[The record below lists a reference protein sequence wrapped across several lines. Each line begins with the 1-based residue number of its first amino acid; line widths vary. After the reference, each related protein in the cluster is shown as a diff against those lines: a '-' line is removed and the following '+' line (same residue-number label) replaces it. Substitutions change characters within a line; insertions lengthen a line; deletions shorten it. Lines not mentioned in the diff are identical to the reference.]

1 MVVKINQKGIS
12 NIELIPV
19 LLVFALLINFS
30 LGFFGVIHSG
40 ILNSI
45 AARNY
50 AFETFRHRQNLNRL
64 RDKPSGSQDVV
75 KIAYNKVGYRF
86 HGIISEGSPSHEEPQ
101 YFVTQRPIKFTDA
114 NQGFD
119 DSTKPQDH
127 RRVTDIKDPG
137 LASDVYTESNSDI
150 GNTVW
155 LRTTYGICLNARCMP
170 IR

>member
-64 RDKPSGSQDVV
+64 RDTAGPLEAI
-75 KIAYNKVGYRF
+75 KIAYNKAGYRF
-86 HGIISEGSPSHEEPQ
+86 HGVISEGSPNPTDPQ
-101 YFVTQRPIKFTDA
+101 YYVTQRPIKFTDA

-119 DSTKPQDH
+119 DSTKFQDH
-127 RRVTDIKDPG
+127 RRVTEITDPG
-137 LASDVYTESNSDI
+137 SASDVYTESSSDI
-150 GNTVW
+150 GSTVW
-155 LRTTYGICLNARCMP
+155 LRTTYGICLNAKCAP
-170 IR
+170 P